1 MTVHPPM
8 DGPPPNSRRR
18 TRRKSVM
25 SMHPTPE
32 LHEAATKLQ
41 LGKLCWNA
49 RRALDQKRQA
59 KKENEST
66 LMLQCAIRVHHSRT
80 LFNSLRVQKQE
91 NDENRAATKLQTAK
105 RQKDAKRLAAQKKH
119 TRDENELEN
128 TFLTKICF
136 SQRLSFGDAIHGCLT
151 HADWTARHINV
162 EDCQHGLSKLIS
174 RRRLQTLKLLALGAN
189 DIGDDGLQQLAA
201 AAVTPPP
208 EYWPLS
214 DASANTEVPLLV
226 LSTLNLEANGISA
239 LGAQALAG
247 AIGSS
252 HLPALRCLCM
262 NGNNISDGGMI
273 AIASAFAHSVECQ
286 IEELQ
291 LADNSIG
298 ETGFTEFAGLCGSTS
313 FGALSWLR
321 LDGNHDAG
329 DAGIRALACALND
342 GTMPQLKTLHASP
355 HGLSSEGLHA
365 VTSKRHISLH
375 FVAYE
380 AKAFWQGIPESRPSP
395 TGGNTSFQ
403 YEISQAQGDDLLE
416 HSERLANLLATVG
429 VPAEAPDYGTGP
441 GGRAL

>member
-1 MTVHPPM
+1 
-8 DGPPPNSRRR
+8 
-18 TRRKSVM
+18 
-25 SMHPTPE
+25 
-32 LHEAATKLQ
+32 
-41 LGKLCWNA
+41 
-49 RRALDQKRQA
+49 
-59 KKENEST
+59 
-66 LMLQCAIRVHHSRT
+66 
-80 LFNSLRVQKQE
+80 
-91 NDENRAATKLQTAK
+91 
-105 RQKDAKRLAAQKKH
+105 
-119 TRDENELEN
+119 
-128 TFLTKICF
+128 
-136 SQRLSFGDAIHGCLT
+136 
-151 HADWTARHINV
+151 
-162 EDCQHGLSKLIS
+162 
-174 RRRLQTLKLLALGAN
+174 LALGAN